1 VNGVSLLEL
10 DGKPMRVSLTDKT
23 GRRFNQDE
31 CGTTAIEYALIAAG
45 VSIAILTAVSTLG
58 QKIMDTFYVA
68 LSSLF

>member
-1 VNGVSLLEL
+1 
-10 DGKPMRVSLTDKT
+10 MRVPLTDKT
-23 GRRFNQDE
+23 GRRFIQDE

-45 VSIAILTAVSTLG
+45 VSIAILTVISTLG